1 MIELISVVLSQLVF
15 YSSHGKPTEG
25 WNVCGEHT
33 CSSSFY
39 EEESRVNTRNVIS
52 GVADSIAHRAGWGW
66 GQTEA
71 PPGGT
76 ATPLLQ
82 LTVPYGMIF

>member
-1 MIELISVVLSQLVF
+1 M
-15 YSSHGKPTEG
+15 
-25 WNVCGEHT
+25 CGEHT

-52 GVADSIAHRAGWGW
+52 GVVDSIAHGAGWGW

-76 ATPLLQ
+76 ATPLLR
-82 LTVPYGMIF
+82 LTAVWYDFLVEVRNQIFKNTWKSSFKNIGS